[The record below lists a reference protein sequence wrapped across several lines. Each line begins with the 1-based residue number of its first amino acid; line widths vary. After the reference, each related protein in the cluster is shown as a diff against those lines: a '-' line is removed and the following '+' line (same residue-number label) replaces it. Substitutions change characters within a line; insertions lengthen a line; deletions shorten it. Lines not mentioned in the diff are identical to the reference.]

1 MHRPPSSIRAFGRP
15 PIRTLLP
22 PAWMTP
28 VTLILCAGDW
38 QSDGTLPDNPRRV
51 HGHVEDRRGL
61 APPRRSALQDEVDL
75 VRGIG
80 EHPLRRRRWLEAP
93 RGRTPRCPPPAP

>member
-28 VTLILCAGDW
+28 VTLILCAGDG
-38 QSDGTLPDNPRRV
+38 QSDGTLPDDPRRV
-51 HGHVEDRRGL
+51 HGHVEDRRRL
-61 APPRRSALQDEVDL
+61 APPGRATIEDEVDP
-75 VRGIG
+75 VPGIG
-80 EHPLRRRRWLEAP
+80 EHAP
-93 RGRTPRCPPPAP
+93 RPRPPPEAALVRTPR

>member
-28 VTLILCAGDW
+28 VTLILCASDW
-38 QSDGTLPDNPRRV
+38 QSDGTLPDDPRRV
-51 HGHVEDRRGL
+51 HGHVEDRPKL
-61 APPRRSALQDEVDL
+61 PPPRRAALQDEGDL
-75 VRGIG
+75 VREISQHALG
-80 EHPLRRRRWLEAP
+80 RRRWLQAA
-93 RGRTPRCPPPAP
+93 RVRTRR